1 MNINEAKEEV
11 KKAVRAYLERDESG
25 QYEIP
30 VERQRP
36 ILLMGPPGIG
46 KTAIM
51 EQIAHELGINLV
63 SYTITHHTRQSA
75 IGLPMISEKS
85 YGGRNYSVTEYTMS
99 EIIGAIYDQIER
111 SGVKEGILF
120 LDEIN
125 CVSETL
131 APTMLQFLQYKT
143 FGSHRVP
150 DGFVIVTAGNP
161 PQYNKSV
168 RDFDIVTLD
177 RVRQI
182 NIEEDFEAWKDYAY
196 KAGIHGAIMAYL
208 EIKKDNFYSIK
219 TDVDGRTFV
228 TARGWEDLSRV
239 MKIHEKLGID
249 IDERLTI
256 QYLQNPEVARDFATY
271 YELYKRYRELYR
283 IPDILQGRFPEDKKS
298 IRDGSFDEKLSII
311 GLLTDTLMQ
320 EFRDYARQQAVQRIL
335 FETIKSVASVGDVNG
350 EAASSKSVPDVKAGH
365 SGESLNPG
373 EADAATPLADES
385 TVSGILETKAR
396 QLEKDLAEKKEA
408 GLIDREEE
416 RSLQMAARAL
426 YECAGFVKAAA
437 VDENRDG
444 ADNASA
450 DRASADNAGA
460 GKAGAGRIG
469 DMSVEKKS
477 YNPGTTEDMIIEKES
492 RDAACVK
499 NADDEEKSY
508 DSSAIGER
516 ELTLAKEWFTKRED
530 FRQKAIRETSDH
542 LTNSFDFMEQ
552 TFGDTESLSGSQE
565 MVIFIT
571 ELSSAYYSLKFVK
584 ETGNDAYYRYNK
596 LLLLGDRKQEL
607 QEMARNLVF

>member
-1 MNINEAKEEV
+1 MNIKEAKEEV
-11 KKAVRAYLERDESG
+11 KKAVRAYLEKDEAG

-51 EQIAHELGINLV
+51 EQIAHELGVNLV

-75 IGLPMISEKS
+75 IGLPMISEKD
-85 YGGRNYSVTEYTMS
+85 YGGKKYSVTEYTMS
-99 EIIGAIYDQIER
+99 EIIGAIYDQIEK
-111 SGVKEGILF
+111 SGIKEGILF

-150 DGFVIVTAGNP
+150 DGFIIVTAGNP

-196 KAGIHGAIMAYL
+196 RAGVHGAIMAYL
-208 EIKKDNFYSIK
+208 EIKKDNFYHIR

-239 MKIHEKLGID
+239 MKVHEKLGMD
-249 IDERLTI
+249 IDEKLTI

-271 YELYKRYRELYR
+271 YELYRRYRELYR
-283 IPDILQGRFPEDKKS
+283 IPDILQGRFPDDKKS
-298 IRDGSFDEKLSII
+298 IREGTFDEKLSII

-335 FETIKSVASVGDVNG
+335 FETIKSVASVENV
-350 EAASSKSVPDVKAGH
+350 EP
-365 SGESLNPG
+365 ESL
-373 EADAATPLADES
+373 S
-385 TVSGILETKAR
+385 TVVDGGVPGVLEEKAH
-396 QLEKDLAEKKEA
+396 QLEKDLADRKEA

-416 RSLQMAARAL
+416 RSQQMAIKGL
-426 YECAGFVKAAA
+426 YECAGYVKTAA
-437 VDENRDG
+437 DK
-444 ADNASA
+444 DNEFA
-450 DRASADNAGA
+450 
-460 GKAGAGRIG
+460 
-469 DMSVEKKS
+469 
-477 YNPGTTEDMIIEKES
+477 
-492 RDAACVK
+492 
-499 NADDEEKSY
+499 
-508 DSSAIGER
+508 
-516 ELTLAKEWFTKRED
+516 LAKEWFTKRED
-530 FRQKAIRETSDH
+530 LRQQKIRETSDH

-584 ETGNDAYYRYNK
+584 ETGNDADYRYNK

-607 QEMARNLVF
+607 QEMARKLVF